1 VLDEGRAGP
10 IDHVEHEIESIR
22 TSVIGIRYIEVAVLM
37 GVELPEEGDQCACLP
52 LRLQMAKVMKIGA
65 IHREDVVELVE
76 VLETHTAS
84 ETPECNPV
92 ACGDLQRARVG
103 GFALVPRP
111 STCGVHADPVREI
124 FFL

>member
-1 VLDEGRAGP
+1 
-10 IDHVEHEIESIR
+10 
-22 TSVIGIRYIEVAVLM
+22 
-37 GVELPEEGDQCACLP
+37 
-52 LRLQMAKVMKIGA
+52 
-65 IHREDVVELVE
+65 VE

-92 ACGDLQRARVG
+92 ACGDLHGARVG
-103 GFALVPRP
+103 GFALVPCP